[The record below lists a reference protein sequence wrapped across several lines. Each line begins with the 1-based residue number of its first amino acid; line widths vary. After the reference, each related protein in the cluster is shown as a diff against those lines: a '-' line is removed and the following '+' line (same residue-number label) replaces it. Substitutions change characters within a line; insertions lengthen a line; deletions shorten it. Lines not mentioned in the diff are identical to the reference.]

1 MTGDTILIRN
11 SIQAKIPQMAAS
23 KPLITCEDDLSPRG
37 LLARFVYEICQL
49 ENDSDDKKEAFWN
62 EWKKEV
68 YRMMRLRKNYIA
80 RTIKNKTI
88 HEIDENMY
96 LLSWTVYLT

>member
-1 MTGDTILIRN
+1 MTGDTTLIRN

-37 LLARFVYEICQL
+37 LLARFVYQICQL
-49 ENDSDDKKEAFWN
+49 ENDSNDKKEAFWN

-68 YRMMRLRKNYIA
+68 YTMMRLRKNYIA
-80 RTIKNKTI
+80 RTIKHRIIREFNK
-88 HEIDENMY
+88 NMY
-96 LLSWTVYLT
+96 LLSWTVY